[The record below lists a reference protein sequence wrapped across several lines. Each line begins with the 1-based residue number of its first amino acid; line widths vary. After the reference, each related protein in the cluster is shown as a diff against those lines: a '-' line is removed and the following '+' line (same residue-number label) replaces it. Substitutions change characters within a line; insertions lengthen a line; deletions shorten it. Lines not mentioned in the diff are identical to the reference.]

1 MSILFDNIIY
11 VLYKDNL
18 DSFKRLIS
26 NLPES
31 HSNKMVYPIRYL
43 KYLYQNRTYITEFEG
58 ETKDKDNKM
67 IPLSGL
73 PFLHIS
79 AFFNSL
85 ECFKYLHEEKHLPL
99 RSLSEDNFFPL
110 HYACFK
116 WSSDIALYILNKDPE
131 EVTLNPQK
139 YAELPLLYCAVMG

>member
-1 MSILFDNIIY
+1 MIYIKIIF
-11 VLYKDNL
+11 

-31 HSNKMVYPIRYL
+31 FLNKSLCSIYSIPYFI
-43 KYLYQNRTYITEFEG
+43 YQYHGYNIDKDEAK
-58 ETKDKDNKM
+58 TKDKDNKM
-67 IPLSGL
+67 IPLSDL

-116 WSSDIALYILNKDPE
+116 
-131 EVTLNPQK
+131 
-139 YAELPLLYCAVMG
+139 

>member
-31 HSNKMVYPIRYL
+31 FLNKSLCLIYSIPYFI
-43 KYLYQNRTYITEFEG
+43 YQYHGYNIDKDEAK
-58 ETKDKDNKM
+58 TKDKDNIK
-67 IPLSGL
+67 IPLSDL

-79 AFFNSL
+79 AFF
-85 ECFKYLHEEKHLPL
+85 
-99 RSLSEDNFFPL
+99 
-110 HYACFK
+110 
-116 WSSDIALYILNKDPE
+116 
-131 EVTLNPQK
+131 T
-139 YAELPLLYCAVMG
+139 